1 LKSLITLWNILAKEF
16 ASRCCTS
23 ATMDIKTVQGR
34 SDNEGFSFFTITL
47 PDFGRDFQKSLD
59 LGLVDHA
66 LFCSFSR
73 RGGLPQFLG
82 GFLDLVFDRRTGVLL
97 DEPSI
102 EAILAIRQLTLLYS
116 KILLPCS
123 NTRVK
128 KAMDDYVECESQ
140 VNEVDSRLFPGD
152 YSEISRMSSLLYRTV
167 FSGVDSDIYSENI
180 VPKHGPG
187 ATADKIRGNGKFT
200 CRTWTDRLE
209 KVFPAG
215 DYLFPS
221 VLHYSNE
228 YEDVSWLEPDAEIP
242 VKVISV
248 PKTQKTPRIIAVEP
262 TCQQYCQQAMLEAI
276 IQRIA
281 NSDIS
286 NFLGFEDQIPN
297 QSLALAG
304 SRNGELATL
313 DLSEASDRVSFQH
326 VRALLARHPLLL
338 EAVDACRSRKADVP
352 GHGVLSLA
360 KFASMGSALTFPFE
374 AMLFLSLVFLGIE
387 KELNTQFTDRAHILS
402 FIGKVRIYG
411 DDIIVPTDMVI
422 SVIDTLEYF
431 GIRVGS
437 DKSFWTGR
445 FRESCG
451 KEYYD
456 GHDVSIVKVRHTLPT
471 SRRHVQEI
479 ISTVSLRNQLYMA
492 GCWQTVKW
500 LDSRIRDVIHYF
512 PDVLE
517 SSPVLGRTTSLGYI
531 PEKMCD
537 VLHRPL
543 VKGYVV
549 HSRLPSDVLDGS
561 GALLKFFLKRG
572 GLPTADER
580 HLERAGRPRTVDI
593 KTRWATPY

>member
-1 LKSLITLWNILAKEF
+1 MKSLITLWNILANEM

-34 SDNEGFSFFTITL
+34 SNNEGMSFLTITL
-47 PDFGRDFQKSLD
+47 PCFGKDFQKSLD
-59 LGLVDHA
+59 QGFVDHNM
-66 LFCSFSR
+66 FCAFSR
-73 RGGLPQFLG
+73 HGGLPRFLG

-97 DEPSI
+97 NDPSI
-102 EAILAIRQLTLLYS
+102 EAILAIRQLTLLFS

-123 NTRVK
+123 NAREK
-128 KAMDDYVECESQ
+128 KAMDAYVECDSQ
-140 VNEVDSRLFPGD
+140 VKEVDSRLFPED
-152 YSEISRMSSLLYRTV
+152 FSEISRMSSLLYRSV
-167 FSGVDSDIYSENI
+167 FSSIDSDIFSENI
-180 VPKHGPG
+180 VPRHGPG
-187 ATADKIRGNGKFT
+187 ATADKLRGNGKFN

-209 KVFPAG
+209 KVFPVG

-221 VLHYSNE
+221 ALHFSNE
-228 YEDVSWLEPDAEIP
+228 YEEVSWLEPDAEIP

-262 TCQQYCQQAMLEAI
+262 TCQQYCQQAVLSSMIEH
-276 IQRIA
+276 IA
-281 NSDIS
+281 NSDID
-286 NFLGFEDQIPN
+286 NFLGFEDQSPN
-297 QSLALAG
+297 QALALNG
-304 SRNGELATL
+304 SLTGELATL

-352 GHGVLSLA
+352 GHGVISLA
-360 KFASMGSALTFPFE
+360 KFASMGSALTFPIE
-374 AMLFLSLVFLGIE
+374 ALLFLSLVFLGIE
-387 KELNTQFTDRAHILS
+387 RELNTQFTSRAHIMS
-402 FIGKVRIYG
+402 FAGRVRIYG
-411 DDIIVPTDMVI
+411 DDIIVPTDMVL

-431 GIRVGS
+431 GILVGA

-456 GHDVSIVKVRHTLPT
+456 GQDVSIVKVRRMLPT
-471 SRRHVQEI
+471 HRRHVQEI
-479 ISTVSLRNQLYMA
+479 ISTVSLRNQLFMA

-500 LDSRIRDVIHYF
+500 LDLRIRDVIHYF

-537 VLHRPL
+537 LLHRPL

-549 HSRLPSDVLDGS
+549 SSRLPSDVLDGT

-593 KTRWATPY
+593 KARWATPY